1 MATAQMTRPAW
12 PAISENARL
21 RLSLIFLMYI
31 AQGLPLG
38 LFYIAIPAWL
48 ATNGASALQVGA
60 FLSAVSLPWTLKF
73 ANGFIMERFTWL
85 PMGRRRAWLIGSQLL
100 IVAGLLAIA
109 VLSPGPRDIAML
121 SALAFLINIATTFQD
136 VAVDGMAVD
145 LLPDEER
152 PRANGL
158 MFGGQAL
165 GMAGAGAAAGFGIGV
180 IGLSGVTALMA
191 LLVTALV
198 LVVACSR
205 ERPGER
211 LLPWTAGE
219 ASPETLAVQLQAWL
233 PIFAETWRGMIRVP
247 SLFLVVPLMM
257 AGVMS
262 GFYSGIT
269 PLIAANSG
277 GWSTAETSRHM
288 AGGSLLAGVLA
299 VLVFGALVARV
310 GPRRMAM
317 LTQAMVAALGLA
329 MLITQPLWGTGTPIL
344 AFIYIADPLNFLW
357 VICLAPI
364 AMRHCRLAVAA
375 TQFGLYMAISN
386 LGRTISSALL
396 GPLDRLGG
404 DAAIMIA
411 FAASGLIGLVVLLFA
426 RCLDAPVPDEE
437 LRPR

>member
-1 MATAQMTRPAW
+1 
-12 PAISENARL
+12 
-21 RLSLIFLMYI
+21 MYV

-48 ATNGASALQVGA
+48 ASNGASAVQVGA

-109 VLSPGPRDIAML
+109 LLGPGPGDIALL
-121 SALAFLINIATTFQD
+121 SALAFVINIATTFQD

-145 LLPDEER
+145 LLPDAER

-165 GMAGAGAAAGFGIGV
+165 GMAGAGAAAGIGIGI
-180 IGLSGVTALMA
+180 IGLSAVAILMALAVTAL
-191 LLVTALV
+191 LV
-198 LVVACSR
+198 LVLCCR

-211 LLPWTAGE
+211 LLPWTAGD
-219 ASPETLAVQLQAWL
+219 ASPETQAVQLQAWL

-247 SLFLVVPLMM
+247 SLLLSVPLMM
-257 AGVMS
+257 TGVMA

-269 PLIAANSG
+269 PLIAFNFA
-277 GWSTAETSRHM
+277 GWGTAETARHM
-288 AGGSLLAGVLA
+288 AGGSLVAGVLG
-299 VLVFGALVARV
+299 VLVFGALAGWV

-317 LTQAMVAALGLA
+317 LASAMVLLLGLGMVLA
-329 MLITQPLWGTGTPIL
+329 QPFWATGTPIL
-344 AFIYIADPLNFLW
+344 AFIYLSDPLNFLL

-364 AMRHCRLAVAA
+364 AMRQCRLAVAA

-386 LGRTISSALL
+386 LGRTIASALL

-404 DAAIMIA
+404 DTAIMLG
-411 FAASGLIGLVVLLFA
+411 FAASGLVGLVVLLCA
-426 RCLDAPVPDEE
+426 RCLDQPVPMAE
-437 LRPR
+437 LKHG